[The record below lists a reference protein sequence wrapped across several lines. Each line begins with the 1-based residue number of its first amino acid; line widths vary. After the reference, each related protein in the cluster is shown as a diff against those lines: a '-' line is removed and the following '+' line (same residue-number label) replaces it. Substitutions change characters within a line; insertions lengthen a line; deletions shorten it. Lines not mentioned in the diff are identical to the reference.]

1 MGDEDDTETPNLMY
15 KDLFD
20 PISQEAAIS
29 ESGPTKTLQPT
40 QLPNNDLLESD
51 DNAENSED
59 EKLGEMKS
67 AHELRTLRLQ
77 KKIQQIETEAVKDK
91 PWQMTGEVAAIERP
105 ENALLEEHLDYET
118 VSKQAPI
125 ITEEVSKRLEDIIK
139 QRIKGQLISKCL
151 LGVIVS
157 TKKPTNFF

>member
-20 PISQEAAIS
+20 PVSQEAAIS
-29 ESGPTKTLQPT
+29 ESGPPKTLQPT

-59 EKLGEMKS
+59 EELGEMKS

-77 KKIQQIETEAVKDK
+77 KTIQQIETEAVKDK
-91 PWQMTGEVAAIERP
+91 PWQMTGTLKSNLHILTGLV
-105 ENALLEEHLDYET
+105 D
-118 VSKQAPI
+118 S
-125 ITEEVSKRLEDIIK
+125 
-139 QRIKGQLISKCL
+139 LIL
-151 LGVIVS
+151 INGI
-157 TKKPTNFF
+157 